1 MENNLKSLRDEL
13 IRKQSIQQESIKAA
27 NSAINE
33 IKNVLSALR
42 QMDSVTVIAAKYPE
56 IQYILNLDIES
67 IKEDKT
73 AIESTQNTIELLIS
87 SIQSDL
93 EEILNV

>member
-27 NSAINE
+27 NNAVAE
-33 IKNVLSALR
+33 IQNVLSNLR
-42 QMDSVTVIAAKYPE
+42 QMDSVAVVATKYPE
-56 IQYILNLDIES
+56 IQHILNLDIDL
-67 IKEDKT
+67 IKDDKT
-73 AIESTQNTIELLIS
+73 AIESAKNAIELLIS
-87 SIQSDL
+87 NMQSDL